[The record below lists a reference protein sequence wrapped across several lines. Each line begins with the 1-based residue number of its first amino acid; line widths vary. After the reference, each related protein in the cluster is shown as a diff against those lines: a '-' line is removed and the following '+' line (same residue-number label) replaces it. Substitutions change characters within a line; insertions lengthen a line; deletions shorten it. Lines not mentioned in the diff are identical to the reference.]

1 MKSMAML
8 VGATA
13 AALVLNPSGALS
25 QDVCSKAYGACM
37 TACVEKMTRDA
48 QDTCMISCQDT
59 NNQCSAEVF
68 GSRQET
74 SSAARSAA
82 DGKKAREITSP
93 PPRKVDVAPRPSDA
107 GKDICALRAEGA
119 PRKVDVPPRKK
130 TDVKAETKT
139 SPVRDLPAET
149 SQ

>member
-8 VGATA
+8 AA
-13 AALVLNPSGALS
+13 AALVLSASGALS

-48 QDTCMISCQDT
+48 QDTCMISCQDK

-82 DGKKAREITSP
+82 DSKKAREITSP
-93 PPRKVDVAPRPSDA
+93 PPRKVDVAPRPADA
-107 GKDICALRAEGA
+107 GKDIGALRTEAA

-130 TDVKAETKT
+130 SAP
-139 SPVRDLPAET
+139 SPVREIPADELK
-149 SQ
+149 